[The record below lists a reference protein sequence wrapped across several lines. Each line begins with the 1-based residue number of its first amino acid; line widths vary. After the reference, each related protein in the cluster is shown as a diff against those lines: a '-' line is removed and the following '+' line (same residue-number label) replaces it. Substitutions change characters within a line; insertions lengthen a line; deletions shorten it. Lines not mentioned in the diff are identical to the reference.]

1 MTGAARALKRI
12 LYVEDDDPIRT
23 IGVLTLKAVGGFE
36 VVACASGAEAI
47 AAAPDARADLVLMD
61 VMMPTMDGPGT
72 LERLRQLP
80 ATAHTPVVFL
90 TALVQ
95 PAEVARLRDLGA
107 VGVLSKPFDPM
118 TLPAQLQEIWD
129 KLGSS

>member
-12 LYVEDDDPIRT
+12 LYVEDDDPIRS
-23 IGVLTLKAVGGFE
+23 IGVLTLQAVGGFE

-47 AAAPDARADLVLMD
+47 AAAPQARADLILLD
-61 VMMPTMDGPGT
+61 VMMPVMDGPGT
-72 LERLRQLP
+72 LARLRQLP
-80 ATAHTPVVFL
+80 ATARTPVVFL

-95 PAEVARLRDLGA
+95 SDEVARLKALGA

-118 TLPAQLQEIWD
+118 TLPARLREIWD
-129 KLGSS
+129 RAQPS